1 MKASVQH
8 VAIAVTDLDAT
19 LARVADT
26 WGVHAASRERV
37 DDQGVEEATVPLGET
52 SLQFIAPTD
61 ASSTVARFID
71 RRGEGLHHI
80 ALEVDDLRSTLAALR
95 SRGVSLIDE
104 EPRTGGGGHQ
114 VAFVHPRD
122 NFGVLVEL
130 VQRARAGDTA

>member
-1 MKASVQH
+1 VTTRLQH
-8 VAIAVTDLDAT
+8 VAIAVADLDAT

-26 WGVHAASRERV
+26 WGLHATSRERV
-37 DDQGVEEATVPLGET
+37 DDQRVEEAMVEVGET

-80 ALEVDDLRSTLAALR
+80 ALEVEDLRATLATLR
-95 SRGVSLIDE
+95 SQGVSLIDD

-122 NFGVLVEL
+122 NFGVLLEL
-130 VQRARAGDTA
+130 VQSASDTHSA